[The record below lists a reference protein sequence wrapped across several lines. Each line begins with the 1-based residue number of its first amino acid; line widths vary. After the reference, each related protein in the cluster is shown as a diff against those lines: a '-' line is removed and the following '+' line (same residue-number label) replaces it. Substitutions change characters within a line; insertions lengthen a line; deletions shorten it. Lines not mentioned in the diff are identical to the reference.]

1 MVVDDE
7 GCLARVFGFLVE
19 VLIAGTGLGILR
31 LFGRGKEGLSGV
43 DEVLAYV
50 LGALTWA
57 AIGFAAYLLL
67 ADYPPPPR
75 LPASGSGARVG

>member
-7 GCLARVFGFLVE
+7 GCLTRVLGFLVE

-31 LFGRGKEGLSGV
+31 LVGRGKEGLSGV
-43 DEVLAYV
+43 DELLAYV

-57 AIGFAAYLLL
+57 GIGFAAYLLL
-67 ADYPPPPR
+67 A
-75 LPASGSGARVG
+75 A